1 MRSVLLILLA
11 VGALAALV
19 IYIFEED
26 PDETRVGVVSRAEP
40 HSLCLATDNGDFCAH
55 VDAPSAVA
63 DIDEGDCVELRRSAD
78 GIFESARPS
87 ERC

>member
-1 MRSVLLILLA
+1 MRGVLLLLLA

-19 IYIFEED
+19 VYLLEEG

-40 HSLCLATDNGDFCAH
+40 HRPCVAIDDSDFCAH
-55 VDAPSAVA
+55 VDAPSAIEE
-63 DIDEGDCVELRRSAD
+63 IDEGDCVELKRSAD

-87 ERC
+87 DRC